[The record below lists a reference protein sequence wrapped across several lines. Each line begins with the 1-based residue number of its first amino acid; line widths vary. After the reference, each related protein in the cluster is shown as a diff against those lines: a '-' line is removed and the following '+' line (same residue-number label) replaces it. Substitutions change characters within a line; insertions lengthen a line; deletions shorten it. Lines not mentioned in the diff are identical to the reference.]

1 VFALTTLCL
10 GVQTRAVFGEKLSF
24 PLRTKT
30 LTLTVYRPATPPK
43 GTIFMGSGDAG
54 WVGLAVRMSEFLVE
68 QGYVVVG
75 FNVREYLSS
84 FTSGG
89 QHISIE
95 EARSD
100 YGAMAQFAAAQG
112 LVHHPV
118 LLSGVSEGAALAVVA
133 AGDPKNR
140 AWADGVVTMGLPA
153 SAELAWRWIDFGA
166 LITRRE
172 PAEPSF
178 APHEYVGAVSP
189 LPLAMIQSS
198 TDEYATDTDRA
209 RLLAEARPPKK
220 MVMIN
225 AANHRFTDK
234 LPELR
239 VELLAAIA
247 WVTSAAHSSS
257 R

>member
-1 VFALTTLCL
+1 MSL
-10 GVQTRAVFGEKLSF
+10 GLGAQTRAAFGEKLT
-24 PLRTKT
+24 LQVRTKP
-30 LTLTVYRPATPPK
+30 LTLTIYRPATPPK
-43 GTIFMGSGDAG
+43 GTVFMGSGDAG

-75 FNVREYLSS
+75 INVREYLSS
-84 FTSGG
+84 FTAGAL
-89 QHISIE
+89 HVTIE
-95 EARSD
+95 DARTD
-100 YGAMAQFAAAQG
+100 YRTMAEFAAAQG

-140 AWADGVVTMGLPA
+140 GWADGVVAMGLPA

-166 LITRRE
+166 LITRRD
-172 PAEPSF
+172 PNEPSF
-178 APHEYVGAVSP
+178 SPHEYVGAVSP

-198 TDEYATDTDRA
+198 TDEYATDADRA
-209 RLLAEARPPKK
+209 RLLAAANPPKK
-220 MVMIN
+220 MVMID

-239 VELLAAIA
+239 TELLAAIG
-247 WVTSAAHSSS
+247 WVTSPATRGS